1 MRGEVGRKEKLWGK
15 KEAEKAKNF
24 G

>member
-1 MRGEVGRKEKLWGK
+1 MRGEVGRKEKLWGR
-15 KEAEKAKNF
+15 KEAEKAKKF